1 TSQHT
6 HTRQPKHRRI
16 CNLEGPRISSQGR
29 LYWKDARAFPADKIS
44 AMDLRDAMGV
54 GDDTVGGVQDA
65 PFSPVRRGPIFTKET
80 IGGDD
85 ANSMDTDED

>member
-1 TSQHT
+1 
-6 HTRQPKHRRI
+6 KHRRI